1 MNKLKILLGLFLL
14 ITSVGTQAY
23 GTELLQDELVN
34 STLIDKE
41 LPIPETNLKYNFEDT
56 DIVLIKLKI
65 DTPIKSENDIY
76 EGQEINFK
84 ATSDA
89 YYNGELIIKKGTLV
103 PARIETIITP
113 GMNGIP
119 ASIIIGNFKIENI
132 KKSQITDSIELFGQ
146 DRSLW
151 VFPLKW
157 ALTPLPPTGSL
168 TNFIKGGHSKI
179 TEKRNIIL
187 EYHPNW

>member
-1 MNKLKILLGLFLL
+1 MNKLIILGLFIIISSFGLK
-14 ITSVGTQAY
+14 AFA
-23 GTELLQDELVN
+23 TELVEDELVN
-34 STLIDKE
+34 TTLLNKT
-41 LPIPETNLKYNFEDT
+41 LPIPETNLNYNFEDT
-56 DIVLIKLKI
+56 DIVKIELKV

-84 ATSDA
+84 VISDV
-89 YYNGELIIKKGTLV
+89 YYNDKLIVKEGTLV

-119 ASIIIGNFKIENI
+119 ASIIVGNFEFENI
-132 KKSQITDSIELFGQ
+132 KKSQIPDSIELFGQ

-157 ALTPLPPTGSL
+157 ALTPLPPTGTL

-179 TEKRNIIL
+179 TPKKDIIL